1 MGGPTVELGY
11 VANGDLLWLGNGMPT
26 TGGAKP
32 VTLEP
37 DFDAFS
43 SEDGKCVGVYLY
55 DAARILLMHLTAN
68 SPTVKFHY
76 KELCGTYSR
85 VTDTLDIGNGK
96 PAASIDE
103 MAEGLDVSYGDNGR
117 PVGFTLR
124 NAAGLLLHHLQ
135 TWHEPTAEEM
145 TATKMRMAEHL
156 AAVHARMASPT

>member
-1 MGGPTVELGY
+1 MGGPTVEFDY

-32 VTLEP
+32 VTFEP
-37 DFDAFS
+37 DFDAFFS
-43 SEDGKCVGVYLY
+43 QDGKCVGVYLY
-55 DAARILLMHLTAN
+55 DAASILLVHLTAN
-68 SPTVKFHY
+68 SPTVNFHF

-85 VTDTLDIGNGK
+85 ETDTLDIGNGK
-96 PAASIDE
+96 PATSIE
-103 MAEGLDVSYGDNGR
+103 GMAEGLDVSYGDNGR

-124 NAAGLLLHHLQ
+124 NAAGLLLPHLQ